1 MGKAEEG
8 RNLSGSTSGEGSEQ
22 NVEPR
27 LRCIGFRWRRFIG
40 LRCFLVVLFS
50 LGVFLSALF
59 WLPPFLRFAD
69 QEDLDLDP
77 RFKGHDIVA
86 SFNLQQPISLLED
99 NILQLGN
106 DILDEIDSPS
116 IKVVILDLEPSAGS
130 NITKVVFA
138 VDPEVNDSEISPT
151 AESLVRASFQSLVTY
166 QSSLRLTKSL
176 FGDPSFFEVLRFPG
190 GITVI
195 PQQNVFLL
203 QEVQFLF
210 NFTLNFPIYQIQR
223 RFDELTRQLKLGLRL
238 VPYENLYVSLSNS
251 KGSTV
256 DPPTIVQSSVLL
268 AIGKTPS
275 MPRLKQLA
283 QTITGSHSRNLGLN
297 NTVFGRVKQ
306 VHLSSILQHSLN
318 GGDGTSLSPSPAP
331 LPHSHQS
338 HHHHHHRH
346 HVANLAPAVSPAPS
360 PENGAR
366 RAHEAAPAPHNNSPT
381 PRKSSPAPQKS
392 HRAEAPGCQFRN
404 STRFKGKTREASHSS
419 PTVAPHIS
427 PHHSASLPKH
437 IHQQVPAPS
446 PRPRHISHPVPASSP
461 LPHVVFAHVQ
471 PPSKGESHER
481 HSNRLPSV
489 SPSSSASS
497 ILQDFQWT
505 WSLLLAIILNL

>member
-1 MGKAEEG
+1 MGKAEEEQ
-8 RNLSGSTSGEGSEQ
+8 NLSGSTSSEGSEQ

-27 LRCIGFRWRRFIG
+27 LRCVGFRWRRFIG
-40 LRCFLVVLFS
+40 LRCLLVLLFS

-69 QEDLDLDP
+69 QGDLDLDP

-86 SFNLQQPISLLED
+86 SFNLHQPISLLED

-116 IKVVILDLEPSAGS
+116 IKIVILDLEPLAGS

-138 VDPEVNDSEISPT
+138 VDPEVNYSKISPT
-151 AESLVRASFQSLVTY
+151 AESLVRASFEYLVTH

-195 PQQNVFLL
+195 PLQNVFLL
-203 QEVQFLF
+203 QKVQFLF
-210 NFTLNFPIYQIQR
+210 NFTLNFPIYQIQV
-223 RFDELTRQLKLGLRL
+223 RFNELAHQLKLGLQL
-238 VPYENLYVSLSNS
+238 APYENLYVSLSNS

-283 QTITGSHSRNLGLN
+283 QTIKRSHSRNLGLN

-318 GGDGTSLSPSPAP
+318 GGDGTSWSPSPAP

-338 HHHHHHRH
+338 QHHHHHHRH
-346 HVANLAPAVSPAPS
+346 HVANLPPAVSPAPS

-366 RAHEAAPAPHNNSPT
+366 WAHEAAPASHNNSPT

-419 PTVAPHIS
+419 PTVAPRIS

-437 IHQQVPAPS
+437 KHQQVPAPS
-446 PRPRHISHPVPASSP
+446 PRPRLISHPDPASSP

-471 PPSKGESHER
+471 PPSKGES
-481 HSNRLPSV
+481 V

-497 ILQDFQWT
+497 SLQDFQWT